1 MIAVFLLDFGGPETL
16 ADVRPF
22 LKNLFSDKSIFPIP
36 GGKIGQNIFS
46 SLVSRF
52 RSKRLTEH
60 YRKIGGGSPLPKQ
73 SRALAASLEEGFQK
87 ANLDIRVF
95 VGMRYTNPGIEEVLR
110 EISLLKPEGMVVI
123 PMFPQYSTATTLS
136 VFEAFNRA
144 YEKLKCAIPF
154 KKIDS
159 WHDQPDF
166 IAGWCYSIKKGLDAF
181 DPSIRSQVT
190 ILFTAHGLPV
200 SFVTERKDPYPEQ
213 IKECAKKIMTYL
225 GGENPA
231 YLSYQS
237 KVGPVEWLKPATID
251 FVKELASGSVRH
263 LLIVP
268 ISFLT
273 DHFETLYEI
282 NHLIIPEALKA
293 GMKQVVLCE
302 ALCHGPYLRK
312 TLEGLVLKRWNYFGH
327 SLG

>member
-16 ADVRPF
+16 ADIRPF

-36 GGKIGQNIFS
+36 GGEIGQNIFS
-46 SLVSRF
+46 TLVSRF
-52 RSKRLTEH
+52 RSKRLTEQ

-73 SRALAASLEEGFQK
+73 SRALATSLEEGFQK

-95 VGMRYTNPGIEEVLR
+95 VGMRYTNPGIEEMLR
-110 EISLLKPEGMVVI
+110 EISFLKPEGIVVI

-136 VFEAFNRA
+136 VFEAFDRA

-166 IAGWCYSIKKGLDAF
+166 VAGWCYSIKKGLDVF

-200 SFVTERKDPYPEQ
+200 SFLTERNDPYLRQ
-213 IKECAKKIMTYL
+213 IKDCAEKIMTCL
-225 GGENPA
+225 GGENPS
-231 YLSYQS
+231 YLSFQS

-251 FVKELASGSVRH
+251 FVKELASRGVKN
-263 LLIVP
+263 LLLVP
-268 ISFLT
+268 ISFIT
-273 DHFETLYEI
+273 DHVETLYEI
-282 NHLIIPEALKA
+282 DHEIIPEAKHA
-293 GMKQVVLCE
+293 GMTHVVRCE

-312 TLEGLVLKRWNYFGH
+312 TLESLVLKRWNYFRH
-327 SLG
+327 LLG